1 MRGRLQYG
9 GRTPNLPS
17 CPLKSKVTNKKGD
30 ANFNKD
36 LFFFLT
42 EKLLQREKRCKHK
55 EQLLLSLLISFNS
68 GGKPCPVCKKKGTLT
83 SVHSSC

>member
-42 EKLLQREKRCKHK
+42 ETAAE
-55 EQLLLSLLISFNS
+55 
-68 GGKPCPVCKKKGTLT
+68 GKKM
-83 SVHSSC
+83 

>member
-1 MRGRLQYG
+1 MQIS
-9 GRTPNLPS
+9 T
-17 CPLKSKVTNKKGD
+17 KI
-30 ANFNKD
+30 
-36 LFFFLT
+36 FFFLT
-42 EKLLQREKRCKHK
+42 KKKNCCRGGKRCKHE